1 MAEPTTITIPDGWQ
15 VVSLGE
21 IARLRRGT
29 VRAAE
34 DDPLPYIALEHIRSN
49 GTINGCGKASDSV
62 SPKTAFCKGDTLYGK
77 LRPNLRKVVRVDTD
91 GVCSTDILAV
101 YANDLVDDMFL
112 SHLLRGDLLHEHAMK
127 GITGTR
133 MPRTSWNH
141 LQKFKLL
148 LPPYNQQQ
156 NIARLLDS
164 IDKVIKRTEAVMV
177 ATHRLRNA
185 VLHDLLAR
193 GLPGWHTE
201 WRDVP
206 GIGSIP
212 AEWQTVCLGDVC
224 DPPMYGA
231 GLPACS
237 FDPKLPRYVR
247 ITDIT
252 EDGRLRI
259 DDIKS
264 ASSSDSIKYEL
275 CIGDLLF
282 ARSGSVGRTYLY
294 RSEDGPCIFAGY
306 LIKFRPNPEIAL
318 PQFVSLCTH
327 SRFYRRWVASMG
339 RVGAQPNIN
348 ASEYSTLLI
357 PLPTLPEQQVI
368 VSIIDAISE
377 LLGRIR
383 NEQDATTVLKSSM
396 SDKLLSGVIR

>member
-1 MAEPTTITIPDGWQ
+1 MITTPDDWQ
-15 VVSLGE
+15 IVNLGE
-21 IARLRRGT
+21 IACLRRGT
-29 VRAAE
+29 VKAAQ
-34 DDPLPYIALEHIRSN
+34 DDLLPYIALEHIRSN
-49 GTINGCGKASDSV
+49 GTLIGCGKASDSV
-62 SPKTAFCKGDTLYGK
+62 SPKTAFCEGDTLYGK
-77 LRPNLRKVVRVDTD
+77 LRPNLRKVVRANKD
-91 GVCSTDILAV
+91 GVCSTDILAI
-101 YANDLVDDMFL
+101 YANDLVDGIFL

-127 GITGTR
+127 GIAGTR

-141 LQKFKLL
+141 LQTFKLL
-148 LPPYNQQQ
+148 LPPYNKQQE
-156 NIARLLDS
+156 IARCLDS
-164 IDKVIKRTEAVMV
+164 IDGAIEHTEAVIV
-177 ATHRLRNA
+177 ATQRLRNA
-185 VLHDLLAR
+185 VLHDLLTR

-201 WRDVP
+201 WRYVP

-212 AEWQTVCLGDVC
+212 AGWQTACLGDVC
-224 DPPMYGA
+224 DFPMYGA
-231 GLPACS
+231 GLPACP

-259 DDIKS
+259 NDTRS
-264 ASSSDSIKYEL
+264 ANSSDNIKYKL

-282 ARSGSVGRTYLY
+282 ARSGASVGRTYLY

-306 LIKFRPNPEIAL
+306 LIKFRPNPEVVL

-357 PLPTLPEQQVI
+357 PLPTLPEQQVM
-368 VSIIDAISE
+368 VSIIDTISE
-377 LLGRIR
+377 SLGSIR
-383 NEQDATTVLKSSM
+383 DEQNAVTVLKASM
-396 SDKLLSGVIR
+396 SDKLLSGA